1 MAAPLHV
8 PKGFAV
14 ENRRPAL
21 PEAAAGSG
29 EVEPLR
35 VGAVHRVEGVEH
47 EGQGEGEGEGVRD
60 GLSGHE
66 AHEAEEMV
74 SDEDGGQEQDALPR
88 RGDDAGGQPDR

>member
-1 MAAPLHV
+1 M
-8 PKGFAV
+8 FR
-14 ENRRPAL
+14 EISQRRASVDIQAL
-21 PEAAAGSG
+21 C
-29 EVEPLR
+29 

-88 RGDDAGGQPDR
+88 RGDDAGGRPDR